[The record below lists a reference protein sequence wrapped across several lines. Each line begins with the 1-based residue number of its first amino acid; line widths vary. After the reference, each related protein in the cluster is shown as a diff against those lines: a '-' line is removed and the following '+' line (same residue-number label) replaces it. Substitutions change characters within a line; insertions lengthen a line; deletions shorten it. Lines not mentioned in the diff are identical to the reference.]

1 MVRTQIQLPED
12 QHRRLRRWARQRGIS
27 LSEAVRR
34 CVAEQLTQDGSSP
47 TREERVQAALA
58 VCGRY
63 ADRSAPSRVAV
74 EHDRHLADAYRR

>member
-1 MVRTQIQLPED
+1 MVRAQIQLPED

-34 CVAEQLTQDGSSP
+34 CVAEQLAQDGLSP
-47 TREERVQAALA
+47 TREDRVQAALA

-63 ADRSAPSRVAV
+63 AGRPGSSRVAV

>member
-12 QHRRLRRWARQRGIS
+12 EHRRLRRWARQRGIS

-34 CVAEQLTQDGSSP
+34 CVAEQLTQEGTSP

-63 ADRSAPSRVAV
+63 ADRSAPSRVAM

>member
-1 MVRTQIQLPED
+1 MLRTQIQRPED

-27 LSEAVRR
+27 LAEAVRR
-34 CVAEQLTQDGSSP
+34 CVTEQLAQEGSSP

-63 ADRSAPSRVAV
+63 ADRSGPSRAAI
-74 EHDRHLADAYRR
+74 EHDRHLADAYGR

>member
-1 MVRTQIQLPED
+1 MLRTQIQLPED
-12 QHRRLRRWARQRGIS
+12 QHRRLCRWARQRGIS
-27 LSEAVRR
+27 LAEAVRR
-34 CVAEQLTQDGSSP
+34 CVTEQLAQEGSSP

-63 ADRSAPSRVAV
+63 ADRSGSSRVAV